1 MLNKYLIKFA
11 AIGALITAVIT
22 VNPVKA
28 NAAWERGEEPYDPSV
43 TSWRYK
49 DGSSY
54 VQNDW
59 KNINLLQIPPM
70 LDNRIES

>member
-28 NAAWERGEEPYDPSV
+28 NAAWEIGEEPYDPSV

-49 DGSSY
+49 DGSSNE
-54 VQNDW
+54 V
-59 KNINLLQIPPM
+59 
-70 LDNRIES
+70 